1 MSEQTEMNL
10 GDWEDEKPKEDISL
24 ADMDRAIALLRE
36 SKDQYAE
43 ASKASKLLYVDVKK
57 YEAEVIDM
65 MERAG
70 KKRYIAEGIG
80 QVSISENLSVAT
92 PKTPEEKQAFFAWLT
107 KEMGEDGFLT
117 YASVNSASLNS
128 LYKEKVEEYGQRG
141 EVLEIDGLNAPTSF
155 NKLSLR
161 KA

>member
-1 MSEQTEMNL
+1 M
-10 GDWEDEKPKEDISL
+10 WAKPTQEISL
-24 ADMDRAIALLRE
+24 TDMDNAIAKLRSAKDCYKDADRI
-36 SKDQYAE
+36 SKDLY
-43 ASKASKLLYVDVKK
+43 KLVK
-57 YEAEVIDM
+57 EAEEQVIDM
-65 MERAG
+65 MERSG

-92 PKTPEEKQAFFAWLT
+92 PKTPEEKQAFFNWL
-107 KEMGEDGFLT
+107 KQEMGEDGYLT

-128 LYKEKVEEYGQRG
+128 LYKQKVEEYGARG
-141 EVLEIDGLNAPTSF
+141 EVLEIAGLQQPTSF

>member
-1 MSEQTEMNL
+1 
-10 GDWEDEKPKEDISL
+10 
-24 ADMDRAIALLRE
+24 
-36 SKDQYAE
+36 
-43 ASKASKLLYVDVKK
+43 
-57 YEAEVIDM
+57 M
-65 MERAG
+65 MERSG

-92 PKTPEEKQAFFAWLT
+92 PKTPEEKQAFFNWL
-107 KEMGEDGFLT
+107 KQEMGEDGYLT

-128 LYKEKVEEYGQRG
+128 LYKQKVEEYGARG
-141 EVLEIDGLNAPTSF
+141 EVLEIAGLQQPTSF